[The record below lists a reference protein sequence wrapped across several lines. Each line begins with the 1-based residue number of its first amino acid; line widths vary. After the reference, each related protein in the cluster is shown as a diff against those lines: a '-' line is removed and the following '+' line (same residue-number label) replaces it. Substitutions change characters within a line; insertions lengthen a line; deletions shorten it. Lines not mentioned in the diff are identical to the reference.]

1 MTNLFRAATTIAISA
16 VTLSTVPAASA
27 ETVQG
32 HINGYVVDIMD
43 SGSYDAPDFIT
54 VFGPQGKEQITVTCA
69 PFNWNSY
76 GRNTETFVESIATA
90 WCF

>member
-1 MTNLFRAATTIAISA
+1 MTNFFRAATAIAISA
-16 VTLSTVPAASA
+16 VTLSTIPAANA
-27 ETVQG
+27 ETG
-32 HINGYVVDIMD
+32 HINGYVVDVVD

-69 PFNWNSY
+69 PYEWNSY
-76 GRNTETFVESIATA
+76 GRNTEVFVESIAAA